1 MFSFLR
7 TLFSTRLLS
16 LWVPETI
23 LIYSC
28 YILAAYWSVGTDPS
42 VFLLYDNGLLQIS
55 VAAAGLIAGLQL
67 NKLYAQPGVRSKMLL
82 LQRLALA
89 VSLPLLLESLLG
101 YLRVRDLV
109 LAPSIMLVGSGLVLP
124 VLLVW
129 RIFYSAV
136 LWRGFG
142 PQRVLFYGTNP
153 AVLEVSRDLAAHPE
167 FGLSSIGHIDDER
180 PADTPLNGVR
190 VLGATADLER
200 LVSEL
205 WPDCIVVGVAERRR
219 GLPFATLLDLQFQGM
234 EIQSVSALYE
244 MVCERV
250 CMAEMPPSQLIF
262 SDELGARPSTIAL
275 QAIYSN
281 LIALAGLLL
290 LAVVFLPAALAIKL
304 TSRGPVLEAHQRL
317 GLNLVPFT
325 LYCFRCRGADGTL
338 TGPGRW
344 LRRLH
349 LDALPQFVNVIRGE
363 MSLVGPRPH
372 RPEFIRV
379 LMEQLPYYGQRHAV
393 RPGILG
399 WSQLNCDYGRLRDA
413 REALEYDLYYI
424 KHLSPALDAYIMLHS
439 LMETSLEEG

>member
-1 MFSFLR
+1 MFSVLR

-16 LWVPETI
+16 LWLPEII

-42 VFLLYDNGLLQIS
+42 VYLLYDNGLLQIS
-55 VAAAGLIAGLQL
+55 VVAAGLIAGLQL

-89 VSLPLLLESLLG
+89 VSVPLLLESLLG

-109 LAPSIMLVGSGLVLP
+109 LAPGIMLVGSGLVLP

-129 RIFYSAV
+129 RIFYSAM

-142 PQRVLFYGTNP
+142 PQRVLFYGTN
-153 AVLEVSRDLAAHPE
+153 AAALEVSRRLTAHPE
-167 FGLSSIGHIDDER
+167 FGFSPIGYIDDER
-180 PADTPLNGVR
+180 AAGTPLDGVR

-205 WPDCIVVGVAERRR
+205 RPDCIVVGVAERRR
-219 GLPFATLLDLQFQGM
+219 GLPFAALLDLQFQGM
-234 EIQSVSALYE
+234 EIQPVSTLYE

-250 CMAEMPPSQLIF
+250 CLAEIPPSQLIF
-262 SDELGARPSTIAL
+262 SDELGTRTSAIAL

-290 LAVVFLPAALAIKL
+290 LAILFLPLALAIKL
-304 TSRGPVLEAHQRL
+304 TSRGPVLDARRRL

-325 LYCFRCRGADGTL
+325 LYGFRCRRPEGTL
-338 TGPGRW
+338 TVPGRW

-349 LDALPQFVNVIRGE
+349 LDALPQLVNVIRGE
-363 MSLVGPRPH
+363 MSLVGPRAH

-379 LMEQLPYYGQRHAV
+379 LMERMPYYGQRHAV

-399 WSQLNCDYGRLRDA
+399 WSQLNCDYGPLRDA
-413 REALEYDLYYI
+413 REALEHDLYYI
-424 KHLSPALDAYIMLHS
+424 KHLSPALDAYVILHGLMAKS
-439 LMETSLEEG
+439 LHEG